1 MVSYLKIASVRSSC
15 SPRAP
20 HKDKPKDFFQEDGR
34 NDTIVARGHSDETVG
49 VEYGP
54 RRFCDL
60 ACPAQL
66 FGPGGRRPLLT
77 FGNNRDSVFMRN
89 QCQYIQHM
97 LNQESD
103 G

>member
-20 HKDKPKDFFQEDGR
+20 HKDKPKDFLQEDGR
-34 NDTIVARGHSDETVG
+34 SDTIVGRGHSDETVG

-66 FGPGGRRPLLT
+66 FGPGGRRPLRT
-77 FGNNRDSVFMRN
+77 FGNIRDSVSIRN
-89 QCQYIQHM
+89 PGQT
-97 LNQESD
+97 LLDKLKEAAD